1 MNQDHIIPNRK
12 LTIVWLLLLALTAL
26 TVAITR
32 IELGMFKVAAALL
45 IACLKAALVIAIF
58 MHIRYEGKLLRWFLF
73 LTLATLALFI
83 GLTFCDVLYR

>member
-12 LTIVWLLLLALTAL
+12 LTIVWLLLLALTTL

-32 IELGMFKVAAALL
+32 IELGMFKVVAALL

-58 MHIRYEGKLLRWFLF
+58 MHIRYEGKLLRWLLF
-73 LTLATLALFI
+73 LALATLALFI